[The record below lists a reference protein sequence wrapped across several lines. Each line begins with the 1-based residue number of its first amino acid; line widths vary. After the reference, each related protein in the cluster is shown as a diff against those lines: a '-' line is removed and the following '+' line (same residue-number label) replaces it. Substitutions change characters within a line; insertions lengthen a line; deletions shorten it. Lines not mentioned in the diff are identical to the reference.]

1 MVDEISTRDLR
12 ERVRSDDDVQVIDI
26 REPHEVGPR
35 VPGADHVPMSELTLE
50 LGARDWGDEIYVICC
65 HGNSSIQAVR
75 LLESYEGVAEDATV
89 ASVAGG
95 YVEWDWEVEDDGT
108 VVAEPTEVA
117 AAC

>member
-1 MVDEISTRDLR
+1 MVDEISTRELR
-12 ERVRSDDDVQVIDI
+12 ERVRASDDVQVIDI

-35 VPGADHVPMSELTLE
+35 VPGADHVPMSRLTVE
-50 LGARDWGDEIYVICC
+50 LGEYDWGDEIYVICC

-75 LLESYEGVAEDATV
+75 LLESYEGVPGDATI

-95 YVEWDWEVEDDGT
+95 YVEWEWEVEDDGT
-108 VVAEPTEVA
+108 VIREPAEVA